1 MTKKRVFSI
10 LIFIFWVG
18 VVVIYPALISIYVTL
33 PLFVGFSA
41 LMLIKGIDEDN
52 FLYAVFAFIYMLMLE
67 INLSLPLLLLPIS
80 ALIFY
85 VFIRKHLNFLKLCPK
100 CISILTVIFINIIY
114 FFLLSILD
122 ISTSQNS
129 INFDYL
135 IILSIIFDIF
145 AAVLV

>member
-1 MTKKRVFSI
+1 LTKKSIFSI
-10 LIFIFWVG
+10 LTFIFWIG
-18 VVVIYPALISIYVTL
+18 VVIIYPALISIYVTL
-33 PLFVGFSA
+33 PLFVGFSG

-52 FLYAVFAFIYMLMLE
+52 FLFAVFSFVYMLMLE
-67 INLSLPLLLLPIS
+67 VNLSLPLLLLPVS
-80 ALIFY
+80 SLIFY
-85 VFIRKHLNFLKLCPK
+85 VFVRKHLNFLKLCPK

-135 IILSIIFDIF
+135 ILLSIIFDIF
-145 AAVLV
+145 AAVLI